1 MPTIEIAVPPPQLP
15 QSVCPVVMKILDA
28 RPDVHRFPAADT
40 ACDCCG
46 SVMPADGS
54 VRFEHHANDLTSCFV
69 CSACEAAYQ
78 AWKAGEYCHDCG
90 TLLKDDEKQ
99 YDADDIPLCAAC
111 ADKWTHCDDCGKH
124 IPKAETETTAD
135 GDTICG
141 DCSIAEYTTCGH
153 CDELVNNSDIV
164 GRYDHA
170 PLCQSCY
177 EDEFFTCDGCGDMF
191 RNDDAHSIND
201 DWLCESCYDARV
213 TTCSDCGCVIENPDD
228 SYTVRDNTICED
240 CMHDHYHRCD
250 ECGEILQEQY
260 AYFDDDSC
268 FCEYCYNARNA
279 HIKRYSYKPPWEYQ
293 HLPAEAGRNVLY
305 MGVELEVD
313 NTDGEHN
320 NDDVAEVMC
329 DMLPAICK
337 EDGSIKNG
345 FEIVTH
351 PMTFAYARSRE
362 GIFKDALAYLRS
374 HGFSGHNHGGMHIHM
389 SKAAFSD
396 LHVIKFSRLFM
407 DNVHFWTRLSQRKQA
422 NLDRWANFDSSPRF
436 DREAVKGGKRH
447 RNAYRYAALNFTSQT
462 IEVRIFNSSI
472 RTDRFYKNLEAC
484 QAAFDF
490 SKAYGLLDMTAEK
503 FAAFIVSRRSLYPN
517 LAAFLVEKSMYL
529 TARAGEP
536 QMIVKQ
542 LFSRATRLRAAS
554 GM

>member
-1 MPTIEIAVPPPQLP
+1 MVQQRYAY
-15 QSVCPVVMKILDA
+15 
-28 RPDVHRFPAADT
+28 
-40 ACDCCG
+40 
-46 SVMPADGS
+46 
-54 VRFEHHANDLTSCFV
+54 FE
-69 CSACEAAYQ
+69 
-78 AWKAGEYCHDCG
+78 
-90 TLLKDDEKQ
+90 DDE
-99 YDADDIPLCAAC
+99 
-111 ADKWTHCDDCGKH
+111 
-124 IPKAETETTAD
+124 
-135 GDTICG
+135 
-141 DCSIAEYTTCGH
+141 TC
-153 CDELVNNSDIV
+153 
-164 GRYDHA
+164 
-170 PLCQSCY
+170 
-177 EDEFFTCDGCGDMF
+177 
-191 RNDDAHSIND
+191 
-201 DWLCESCYDARV
+201 LCESCHSEKR
-213 TTCSDCGCVIENPDD
+213 
-228 SYTVRDNTICED
+228 
-240 CMHDHYHRCD
+240 
-250 ECGEILQEQY
+250 
-260 AYFDDDSC
+260 AY
-268 FCEYCYNARNA
+268 
-279 HIKRYSYKPPWEYQ
+279 IKRYSYKPPWKFYY
-293 HLPAEAGRNVLY
+293 LPAEAGRNALY

-313 NTDGEHN
+313 NTGGEYD
-320 NDDVAEVMC
+320 NDDVAETMC

-337 EDGSIKNG
+337 EDGSINNG

-351 PMTFAYARSRE
+351 PMTSAYARSRE
-362 GIFKDALAYLRS
+362 GTFNKALSYLRS
-374 HGFSGHNHGGMHIHM
+374 HGFSGHNHGGMHVHM
-389 SKAAFSD
+389 SKSAFSD

-503 FAAFIVSRRSLYPN
+503 FATFIVSRRSVYPN